1 MAVKSWTRQAEETL
15 IELWQES
22 ACLYDISDADYH
34 NREEKDRRWK
44 EVADALQMPAEAVAT
59 RVASLRTQ
67 YARLR
72 KPKPSG
78 SEVKPLTLRQRWL
91 LRALDFLKPH
101 IVHRRNENHLG
112 LPSSDKVEEC
122 VDESDEMMQETDKD
136 IDSFDSISV
145 CLSPMPGTPDTGIP
159 EETAS
164 YSLSPR
170 STSSKRRRVSDSDIE
185 LQKLEVL
192 KQMSAKVLENPPADS
207 AAVFSSQ
214 VAMEYR
220 LLSDPS
226 VQMRV
231 RRKIMAVLYEAQ
243 DAERH
248 YRQAKRHSERELKT
262 EEDVTWINTNI

>member
-1 MAVKSWTRQAEETL
+1 MTGRLWTPEAEETL

-22 ACLYDISDADYH
+22 ACLYDISSADYH
-34 NREEKDRRWK
+34 NREEKDKRWK
-44 EVADALQMPAEAVAT
+44 EVADALQMPALAVAT

-67 YARLR
+67 YSRLR
-72 KPKPSG
+72 KPKPNG
-78 SEVKPLTLRQRWL
+78 SEKKPLTMRQRWL
-91 LRALDFLKPH
+91 LRALGFLKPH
-101 IVHRRNENHLG
+101 IVHRQSENPLG
-112 LPSSDKVEEC
+112 SDKVEETA
-122 VDESDEMMQETDKD
+122 DESDEMETDKEV
-136 IDSFDSISV
+136 DSFDSISV

-170 STSSKRRRVSDSDIE
+170 STSGKRTRSSESDIE

-192 KQMSAKVLENPPADS
+192 KQMSAKVLEHPSPDA

-220 LLSDPS
+220 LLRDPS

-231 RRKIMAVLYEAQ
+231 RRQIMALLYEAQ
-243 DAERH
+243 DSEKRS
-248 YRQAKRHSERELKT
+248 RQSKRHEQRELKT
-262 EEDVTWINTNI
+262 EDDVTWINTNI

>member
-1 MAVKSWTRQAEETL
+1 MAGRLWTPEAEETL

-22 ACLYDISDADYH
+22 ACLYDISSADYH
-34 NREEKDRRWK
+34 NREEKDKRWK

-72 KPKPSG
+72 KPKPKG
-78 SEVKPLTLRQRWL
+78 SDNKPLTMRQRWL

-101 IVHRRNENHLG
+101 IVHRRSENTLG
-112 LPSSDKVEEC
+112 LPSSDKVE
-122 VDESDEMMQETDKD
+122 DDDSDELMQETDKEV
-136 IDSFDSISV
+136 DSFDSISV

-170 STSSKRRRVSDSDIE
+170 STSGKRSRTSESDIE

-192 KQMSAKVLENPPADS
+192 KQMSAKVLENPTPDA
-207 AAVFSSQ
+207 AAVFASQ

-220 LLSDPS
+220 LLSDPT

-231 RRKIMAVLYEAQ
+231 RRQIMALLYEAQ
-243 DAERH
+243 DSERRS
-248 YRQAKRHSERELKT
+248 RQTKKHEQRELKT

>member
-1 MAVKSWTRQAEETL
+1 MTGRLWTPEAEETL

-22 ACLYDISDADYH
+22 ACLYDISSADYH
-34 NREEKDRRWK
+34 NREEKDRRWR

-72 KPKPSG
+72 KSKSNR
-78 SEVKPLTLRQRWL
+78 SEKKPLTMRQRWL

-101 IVHRRNENHLG
+101 IVHRRSENTLG
-112 LPSSDKVEEC
+112 LPSSDKVEDTA
-122 VDESDEMMQETDKD
+122 DESDEMMQETDKEV
-136 IDSFDSISV
+136 DSFDSISV
-145 CLSPMPGTPDTGIP
+145 CLSPMPSTPDTGIP

-170 STSSKRRRVSDSDIE
+170 STSGKRTRSSESDIE

-192 KQMSAKVLENPPADS
+192 KQMSAKVLEHPSPDA

-214 VAMEYR
+214 VALEYR
-220 LLSDPS
+220 LLRDPS

-231 RRKIMAVLYEAQ
+231 RRQIMALLYEAQ
-243 DAERH
+243 DSERRS
-248 YRQAKRHSERELKT
+248 RQSKRHEQRELKT
-262 EEDVTWINTNI
+262 EEDITWINTNI